1 MLIESFKELDQLE
14 NCSAILGNLVLM
26 FPALDSDN
34 RLDYTS
40 DQINKRV
47 FSQLNEI
54 TGYFGIVSLTH
65 LDSLGNMF
73 PNLRVIRGRRLV
85 QNYALFIYESDLL
98 EV

>member
-1 MLIESFKELDQLE
+1 M
-14 NCSAILGNLVLM
+14 LM
-26 FPALDSDN
+26 FPGLDNDN

-40 DQINKRV
+40 EQINKRS
-47 FSQLNEI
+47 FLKLNEI